1 MGLQTGFSSLQEPPV
16 FEQSSQQA
24 FLGLFLPEVLLAL
37 DALGL
42 KGDETSILELWLF
55 LPEAEADLFDELDYE
70 AEYDADP

>member
-1 MGLQTGFSSLQEPPV
+1 
-16 FEQSSQQA
+16 
-24 FLGLFLPEVLLAL
+24 LAL

-42 KGDETSILELWLF
+42 KGDETSILELWFF